1 LDEQYVS
8 FEEALQELGI
18 GEGELRAMITRG
30 QLRVFGRPGEE
41 KFRRSAI
48 QNLKKAGETQ
58 PTIILPDAGEDSA
71 EEPLPFISDEE
82 PMPPAEDD
90 TQEEQPLAFAQD
102 DTQQELPPFSEQ
114 DDATDAIMPT
124 VELSAE
130 DAGEQSFDEEHT
142 DVATQEVSLADDDYL
157 ILEDDR
163 EAAPTGG
170 RPRRGYSPAGADD
183 EFEEQPQPAAYI
195 EEETPQPV
203 QTVLL
208 GLLSIVL
215 LISAVVFV
223 GAATGNLSAGLVETL
238 QNLGDKLGLI

>member
-1 LDEQYVS
+1 
-8 FEEALQELGI
+8 
-18 GEGELRAMITRG
+18 MITRG
-30 QLRVFGRPGEE
+30 QIRVFGRPGEE

-58 PTIILPDAGEDSA
+58 PTIILPGDDDAA

-82 PMPPAEDD
+82 PMPFADD
-90 TQEEQPLAFAQD
+90 DIQEEQPLAFAED
-102 DTQQELPPFSEQ
+102 DTQQDLSPFSEQ

-130 DAGEQSFDEEHT
+130 DAGEQSSDEEHT

-163 EAAPTGG
+163 ESAAPTGG
-170 RPRRGYSPAGADD
+170 RSRRGYSSAGSSD
-183 EFEEQPQPAAYI
+183 EFEAQPEPAAYI

-203 QTVLL
+203 QTALL

-215 LISAVVFV
+215 LVSAIVFV
-223 GAATGNLSAGLVETL
+223 GAATGNISQGLVETL
-238 QNLGDKLGLI
+238 KSLGDKLGLI

>member
-18 GEGELRAMITRG
+18 SEGELRAMITRG
-30 QLRVFGRPGEE
+30 QIRVFGRPGEE

-58 PTIILPDAGEDSA
+58 PTIILPGDDDAA

-82 PMPPAEDD
+82 PMP
-90 TQEEQPLAFAQD
+90 FAQD

-163 EAAPTGG
+163 EAAAPTGG
-170 RPRRGYSPAGADD
+170 RSRRGYSADRSSD
-183 EFEEQPQPAAYI
+183 EFGEQPEPEAYI

-215 LISAVVFV
+215 LVSAIVFI
-223 GAATGNLSAGLVETL
+223 GAATGSISESLVKTL
-238 QNLGDKLGLI
+238 QSLGDKLGLI